1 MIAFTNFPAVHAVLM
16 SIPNDDALW
25 VARCL
30 QGDTSAFD
38 VLVQRYQRIVFSVAY
53 RLTGDQEDARDIAQN
68 AFLRA
73 YERLDSYDPGR
84 KFFSWIYK
92 IAVNESLNFRR
103 ARKAHEPIERA
114 MPMPAPPDAVDRIE
128 TADRIQT
135 AMMALSPE
143 HRELIVLKYFVELS
157 YDEIS
162 DVVGIPEKTVKS
174 RLFSA
179 RQQLEALLSGGQGM
193 VS

>member
-1 MIAFTNFPAVHAVLM
+1 M

-25 VARCL
+25 VSRCL
-30 QGDTSAFD
+30 QGETSAFE
-38 VLVQRYQRIVFSVAY
+38 VLVERYQRVVYSVAY
-53 RLTGDQEDARDIAQN
+53 RLTANREDARDITQN

-73 YERLDSYDPGR
+73 YERLDSFDPDR
-84 KFFSWIYK
+84 RFFSWIYK
-92 IAVNESLNFRR
+92 IAVNESLNYRR
-103 ARKAHEPIERA
+103 SRRTHEPIDRA
-114 MPMPAPPDAVDRIE
+114 LPMAAAADPVDRLE
-128 TADRIQT
+128 TSERVQVAL
-135 AMMALSPE
+135 MALAPE
-143 HRELIVLKYFVELS
+143 HRVLVVLKYFVDLS

-179 RQQLEALLSGGQGM
+179 RQQLETLLSDGQGL

>member
-1 MIAFTNFPAVHAVLM
+1 M

-25 VARCL
+25 VSRCL
-30 QGDTSAFD
+30 QGDTSAFE
-38 VLVQRYQRIVFSVAY
+38 VLVERYQRVVFSVAY
-53 RLTGDQEDARDIAQN
+53 RLTANQEDARDIAQN

-73 YERLDSYDPGR
+73 YERLETFDPGR

-92 IAVNESLNFRR
+92 IAVNESLNYRR
-103 ARKAHEPIERA
+103 AQKAHEPIERA
-114 MPMPAPPDAVDRIE
+114 LPMAAAGDPVDRLE
-128 TADRIQT
+128 TSERVQVAL
-135 AMMALSPE
+135 MALQPD
-143 HRELIVLKYFVELS
+143 HRVLVVLKYFVDLS

-179 RQQLEALLSGGQGM
+179 RQQLETLLSGDEGIA
-193 VS
+193 S

>member
-1 MIAFTNFPAVHAVLM
+1 M
-16 SIPNDDALW
+16 STPNDDAVW
-25 VARCL
+25 VSRCL
-30 QGDTSAFD
+30 QGDSSAFE

-53 RLTGDQEDARDIAQN
+53 RLTANQEDARDIAQN

-73 YERLDSYDPGR
+73 YERLDSFDTNR

-92 IAVNESLNFRR
+92 IAVNESLNYRR
-103 ARKAHEPIERA
+103 AHKPHEPIERA
-114 MPMPAPPDAVDRIE
+114 LPIAVAGDPVDRLE
-128 TADRIQT
+128 TSDRIQV
-135 AMMALSPE
+135 ALMSLAPE
-143 HRELIVLKYFVELS
+143 YRELIVLKYFVELS

-162 DVVGIPEKTVKS
+162 DVVGIAEKTVKS

-193 VS
+193 TS

>member
-1 MIAFTNFPAVHAVLM
+1 M
-16 SIPNDDALW
+16 SIPNDDAQW
-25 VARCL
+25 VSRCL
-30 QGDTSAFD
+30 QGDTSAFE

-53 RLTGDQEDARDIAQN
+53 RLTADPEDARDITQN

-73 YERLDSYDPGR
+73 YERLDSYDPDR

-103 ARKAHEPIERA
+103 ARKTHEPIERA
-114 MPMPAPPDAVDRIE
+114 LPMPAPGDPVERIE
-128 TADRIQT
+128 TTDRIQT
-135 AMMALSPE
+135 ALMALPPE
-143 HRELIVLKYFVELS
+143 QRELIVLKYFVELS
-157 YDEIS
+157 YEEIS

-179 RQQLEALLSGGQGM
+179 RQQLETLLTDSQGM

>member
-1 MIAFTNFPAVHAVLM
+1 
-16 SIPNDDALW
+16 
-25 VARCL
+25 
-30 QGDTSAFD
+30 
-38 VLVQRYQRIVFSVAY
+38 VAY

-73 YERLDSYDPGR
+73 YERLDSYDPDR

-103 ARKAHEPIERA
+103 ARKAHEPLERA
-114 MPMPAPPDAVDRIE
+114 LPMPVPVDPVDRIE

-135 AMMALSPE
+135 AIMALSPE

-179 RQQLEALLSGGQGM
+179 RQQLEALLSDSQGM